1 MNFLEIM
8 KAFQKARDEVTDPSL
23 IRLCDDVEEK
33 LVYLSYR
40 TGELTSESRVSGVPS
55 EGKAIG
61 AMPRKGQASPE
72 RSHHWTEEDNLSLLD
87 HLDSTENKDEAAVDP
102 EIKDDFDL
110 LFGGGSED
118 QPKAEE
124 EPEEKIRPTVR
135 PVETPSFLKD
145 YEMSRSEGSK
155 TKEKKKEEG
164 NPTSA
169 VNVSVQRAEDL
180 RKEPTAIKEPTVKE
194 EKELSFDDL
203 LAESKKTADPKAE
216 QYAKEFL
223 GRMEEPKKEEP
234 KETEEVE
241 PEEIVPAE
249 EEDQPKAPA
258 LKEEKVKYLGT
269 FQYDQTAMV
278 ISTAKGQHDEVI
290 ATVYPLTEKKDE
302 TNCPIFVVLSLM
314 SDSGNPVFACSYQTK
329 NGNIIQASVGGHELM
344 VYGEMK
350 DHVFES
356 KVMLTGKS
364 MEEKET
370 MNIVEHRAQNPDPE
384 SLGNGRILFTY
395 DAGADVTGQI
405 EVFPFGRNFVYI
417 HKIESFADMRLYG
430 QNDVA
435 IQTADGRM
443 MEIEIQRKD
452 SKKNHPA
459 GDSIVSADL
468 VPYEAG

>member
-1 MNFLEIM
+1 MKKGATPRTNKGKRKDKFMNFLEIM

-40 TGELTSESRVSGVPS
+40 TGELGSES
-55 EGKAIG
+55 KAIG
-61 AMPRKGQASPE
+61 AMPRQGQASSIGRTSQKE
-72 RSHHWTEEDNLSLLD
+72 REEDTSDLSLLD
-87 HLDSTENKDEAAVDP
+87 NLDNLGSPESAEETKDDP
-102 EIKDDFDL
+102 ETEDDFSL
-110 LFGGGSED
+110 LFGGESED
-118 QPKAEE
+118 EPVATK

-135 PVETPSFLKD
+135 PVEIPSFLKD
-145 YEMSRSEGSK
+145 YE
-155 TKEKKKEEG
+155 EKKKEG
-164 NPTSA
+164 IPTSA
-169 VNVSVQRAEDL
+169 A
-180 RKEPTAIKEPTVKE
+180 KEPEVKE
-194 EKELSFDDL
+194 EKELPFDDL
-203 LAESKKTADPKAE
+203 LTESKKTADPKAE

-223 GRMEEPKKEEP
+223 GRMEEPKKEEQ
-234 KETEEVE
+234 KEAEEVE

-249 EEDQPKAPA
+249 EETPKVPA

-302 TNCPIFVVLSLM
+302 ANCPIFVVLSLM
-314 SDSGNPVFACSYQTK
+314 SDSENPVFACSYQTK
-329 NGNIIQASVGGHELM
+329 NGNIIKASVGGHELM

-350 DHVFES
+350 DHSFES

-395 DAGADVTGQI
+395 DAGAGVTGQI
-405 EVFPFGRNFVYI
+405 EAFPFGRNFVYI
-417 HKIESFADMRLYG
+417 HKVESFVDMRLYG
-430 QNDVA
+430 KNDVA

-443 MEIEIQRKD
+443 MEVEIQRKD
-452 SKKNHPA
+452 ERKDHPA